1 MLKKLEKL
9 REVNLSLESVIA
21 ELETKIFIENIEFIL
36 KKDKKSNNN
45 HK

>member
-21 ELETKIFIENIEFIL
+21 ELETKIFIENIEYIL
-36 KKDKKSNNN
+36 KVDKKI
-45 HK
+45 K